1 MSQSVNDLHVTDHS
15 ERHDQFKARMEE
27 SLVEGLG
34 FATVI
39 SIMTHNK
46 KETLFV
52 LLQIVLKTV
61 QEKPIDIEINLVF
74 ENHQSKF
81 AQLFN
86 TYLDVNPEYRRLIFY
101 WIQML
106 KMKGVVGVKNGF
118 LSEEAYVIIMVSWL
132 QKNFFLTKAQ
142 IGHKD
147 LEPEILKEKVP
158 DSADV
163 NLGFAYSLRG

>member
-1 MSQSVNDLHVTDHS
+1 
-15 ERHDQFKARMEE
+15 MEQPW
-27 SLVEGLG
+27 VEGSE
-34 FATVI
+34 FAFLR
-39 SIMTHNK
+39 IMTHNK
-46 KETLFV
+46 KKTSF
-52 LLQIVLKTV
+52 LLRQIVLKKD
-61 QEKPIDIEINLVF
+61 QKKPIDIEINFVHRR
-74 ENHQSKF
+74 ENHPFKF
-81 AQLFN
+81 AKLFN

-147 LEPEILKEKVP
+147 LEPEIMKEKVP